1 MTAVRG
7 NLGTVGVPRLFRAI
21 ADERRTGR
29 LVLIYPAAGQESH
42 VFFRRGDAYHARL
55 LGNRIQ
61 LGTRLV
67 SAGYLS
73 HEDVDRALEVQ
84 KSEGGRRRLG
94 EILIEEGMV
103 PRGAIEEIV
112 KEQIEDTIFEI
123 LRWDDGI
130 FEFEQDVMSDE
141 DIGLQVSV
149 ENLVMEGA
157 RRFREWHQITR
168 QIPTLDAIPRFADE
182 SGGAI
187 EVALTPEE
195 WSLVSKVDGRST
207 VSELAVMCGFTELE
221 AARCVFGLVTA
232 GLLAIDLPE
241 GVELPQEDQEL
252 DAVFDELEQ
261 ALEEASRDR
270 TTEGHA
276 PVSLEEIAAE
286 STEEIS
292 IPEVAQAEPYATP
305 EIPSLVEEIPSLAEE
320 IGPIEEASEE
330 GLLIE
335 EELAN
340 FEDLPVI
347 DEADRSPAQPSGP
360 GPAFSPVEL
369 ETQPEEEPFYEHH
382 DEIPTGHTLP
392 ETEVE
397 PESDAESFVTSE
409 PNISEPIATEAV
421 SEEVTS
427 EFGELVPTLAPQTQ
441 VVAEEIV
448 QPDGFDA
455 ASLSHVFADLT
466 HAPNREESS
475 RTEPVREE
483 TAEVAGEVEPELP
496 AATSSPPPPIDPSVD
511 TNALIREFSALG
523 IDESPDQSGVIEMP
537 SRDRK
542 IDKSD
547 KQKGLFGRRKR

>member
-1 MTAVRG
+1 
-7 NLGTVGVPRLFRAI
+7 VGVPRLFRAI

-29 LVLIYPAAGQESH
+29 LVLIYPASGQESH

-73 HEDVDRALEVQ
+73 HEDVDRVLEVQ
-84 KSEGGRRRLG
+84 KAEGGRRRLG

-123 LRWDDGI
+123 LRWEEGV
-130 FEFEQDVMSDE
+130 FEFEQDVLSDE

-168 QIPTLDAIPRFADE
+168 QIPTLDAIPKFADE

-195 WSLVSKVDGRST
+195 WSLVSKVDGNST

-232 GLLAIDLPE
+232 GLLAIQLPE
-241 GVELPQEDQEL
+241 GVELPPEDQEL
-252 DAVFDELEQ
+252 EAVFDELEQ
-261 ALEEASRDR
+261 ALEEASRDK
-270 TTEGHA
+270 TAEGQA

-286 STEEIS
+286 STEEGS
-292 IPEVAQAEPYATP
+292 
-305 EIPSLVEEIPSLAEE
+305 
-320 IGPIEEASEE
+320 
-330 GLLIE
+330 LIE

-360 GPAFSPVEL
+360 GPALFPKEAEL
-369 ETQPEEEPFYEHH
+369 EPDEEPFYEHH

-392 ETEVE
+392 EAEIEPVPQE
-397 PESDAESFVTSE
+397 PEIEPVLPDAEPVIAEAVLEQE
-409 PNISEPIATEAV
+409 PEPI
-421 SEEVTS
+421 SMLEEMA
-427 EFGELVPTLAPQTQ
+427 PAALAPQAE
-441 VVAEEIV
+441 VVAEEIA
-448 QPDGFDA
+448 QPNGYDA
-455 ASLSHVFADLT
+455 ASLSYVFADLS
-466 HAPNREESS
+466 HPQASEDAEMESAPEEI
-475 RTEPVREE
+475 
-483 TAEVAGEVEPELP
+483 PEALP
-496 AATSSPPPPIDPSVD
+496 AVEELEEVPVGPPEAAPPIDPTVD

-523 IDESPDQSGVIEMP
+523 IDEGPDQAGVIEMTSP
-537 SRDRK
+537 GRK
-542 IDKSD
+542 IDKTD
-547 KQKGLFGRRKR
+547 KSKGLFGRRKR

>member
-29 LVLIYPAAGQESH
+29 LVLIYPAGGQESH

-84 KSEGGRRRLG
+84 KSEGSRRRLG
-94 EILIEEGMV
+94 EILIEEGVV

-168 QIPTLDAIPRFADE
+168 RIPTLEAIPRFADE

-195 WSLVSKVDGRST
+195 WSLVSKVDGHAT

-232 GLLAIDLPE
+232 GLLAIQLPE
-241 GVELPQEDQEL
+241 GVELPQEDREL

-286 STEEIS
+286 SKEEIS
-292 IPEVAQAEPYATP
+292 PREAVEEPEPVVVEPETYVVAEVAP
-305 EIPSLVEEIPSLAEE
+305 VEEVA
-320 IGPIEEASEE
+320 EE

-360 GPAFSPVEL
+360 GPAFSPVE
-369 ETQPEEEPFYEHH
+369 EEPQPEEEPFYEHH

-392 ETEVE
+392 ESEVE
-397 PESDAESFVTSE
+397 PVPSETESLIT
-409 PNISEPIATEAV
+409 NEPIV
-421 SEEVTS
+421 SEEVTTES
-427 EFGELVPTLAPQTQ
+427 AEAVPEALVPQTQ

-448 QPDGFDA
+448 QPDGYDA
-455 ASLSHVFADLT
+455 ASLSHVFADLS
-466 HAPNREESS
+466 HSPNREAATTVPAPE
-475 RTEPVREE
+475 EPAGSPRED
-483 TAEVAGEVEPELP
+483 EPEEP
-496 AATSSPPPPIDPSVD
+496 PDPSVPPPPIDPSVD

-523 IDESPDQSGVIEMP
+523 IDEGPDEAGVIEMP

-542 IDKSD
+542 IDKTD
-547 KQKGLFGRRKR
+547 KSKGLFGRRKR

>member
-1 MTAVRG
+1 LTAVRG

-29 LVLIYPAAGQESH
+29 LVLIYPAGGQESH

-84 KSEGGRRRLG
+84 KSEGSRRRLG

-168 QIPTLDAIPRFADE
+168 RIPTLEAIPRFADD

-195 WSLVSKVDGRST
+195 WSLVSKVDGHAT

-232 GLLAIDLPE
+232 GLLAIQLPE
-241 GVELPQEDQEL
+241 GVELPQEDREL

-292 IPEVAQAEPYATP
+292 LPEVAEEPEPFVVEP
-305 EIPSLVEEIPSLAEE
+305 EPFVVEPEPFVVEEVAAVEEIP
-320 IGPIEEASEE
+320 EE

-360 GPAFSPVEL
+360 GPAFYPVEEEL
-369 ETQPEEEPFYEHH
+369 QPEEEPFYEHH

-392 ETEVE
+392 ESEVE
-397 PESDAESFVTSE
+397 PALSETESLITD
-409 PNISEPIATEAV
+409 EPITREAITTEYAEAV
-421 SEEVTS
+421 
-427 EFGELVPTLAPQTQ
+427 PAALAPQTQ

-448 QPDGFDA
+448 PDGYDA
-455 ASLSHVFADLT
+455 ASLSHVFADLS
-466 HAPNREESS
+466 HSPNG
-475 RTEPVREE
+475 EE
-483 TAEVAGEVEPELP
+483 TTAMPAPEAPSESPPEVEPEEVRP
-496 AATSSPPPPIDPSVD
+496 DPSAPPPPIDPNVD

-523 IDESPDQSGVIEMP
+523 TDEGPDQGGVIEMP
-537 SRDRK
+537 SRGRK
-542 IDKSD
+542 IDKTD
-547 KQKGLFGRRKR
+547 KSKGLFGRRKR